1 MWHALVPSSSLETSP
16 LPLMSN
22 HSSAKAQRNQN
33 HPSAK
38 RGRCMWRQIVW
49 QYATRTLVYSSQT
62 WAKNKKYNS
71 SNHRNIGLGDMGRLR
86 SIIEANAAV
95 KTSRRSCA
103 GTRCCRYVSWHQAPY
118 WLSTCQ
124 VVGPCVTGHRRS
136 GHPNP
141 RLFYSWPKD
150 MMQLAIWN
158 IQTIQRVF
166 SAYFRI
172 SFRSELSGVCM
183 QCLIFLVSRFLP
195 VWRQHAL

>member
-1 MWHALVPSSSLETSP
+1 MPSSSLETSP

-33 HPSAK
+33 QPNAK
-38 RGRCMWRQIVW
+38 QGRCMWRQIVW
-49 QYATRTLVYSSQT
+49 QYATFTNCILF
-62 WAKNKKYNS
+62 ANLGKNKKYNS

-86 SIIEANAAV
+86 S
-95 KTSRRSCA
+95 RRSCA
-103 GTRCCRYVSWHQAPY
+103 GTRCWRYVSWHQAPY

-141 RLFYSWPKD
+141 RLFYSWPKE

-183 QCLIFLVSRFLP
+183 QCLILLVSRFLP
-195 VWRQHAL
+195 VWRQHVL